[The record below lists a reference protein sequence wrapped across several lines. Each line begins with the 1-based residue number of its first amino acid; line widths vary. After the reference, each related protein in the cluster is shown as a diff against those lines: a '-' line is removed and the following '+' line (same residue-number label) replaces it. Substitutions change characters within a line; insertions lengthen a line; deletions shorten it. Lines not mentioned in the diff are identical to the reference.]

1 MLRALYTATIKG
13 YSQLIRVAAWAGKR
27 KARQWVSG
35 RKKEIPS
42 IRGDKVAWFH
52 CASLGEFEQGRPV
65 IEKFKERIPEY
76 RIVLT
81 FFSPSGYEVRKNH
94 SLADEVLYLPTDTP
108 KNAKDFIRKI
118 HPDIAFFVKYEFWFN
133 YLKALKTHQVPT
145 YLISGIF
152 RKKQHFFRGYGGWF
166 RKQLTTFDRFFV
178 QDEQSL
184 QLIES
189 ILPGKAM
196 LSGDTRFDR
205 VFDIAQKTKAFEDIK
220 AFKGHKKLFLA
231 GSTWPA
237 DEEVILPALLQHVEK
252 GSIKIV
258 IAPHEVAEQRIRVLM
273 KKLPDTA
280 LRYSATS
287 RDFADKNILVID
299 SIGMLSHLYQ
309 YADFAYI
316 GGGFGVGIHN
326 TLEAAT
332 FGVPIAFGPN
342 HQKFNEAVG
351 LIKAGAAFPVKD
363 RQSFAM
369 LVDEMVS
376 YPEKAKQ
383 AGTQARN
390 FVLKNKGATDIILEN
405 IYQHEDSQQ

>member
-1 MLRALYTATIKG
+1 MLLALYTATIKG
-13 YSQLIRVAAWAGKR
+13 YSQLIRGAAFAGKS
-27 KARQWVSG
+27 KARKWVSG

-42 IRGDKVAWFH
+42 ISGEKVAWFH
-52 CASLGEFEQGRPV
+52 CASLGEFEQGRPAM
-65 IEKFKERIPEY
+65 EKFKEKYPEY
-76 RIVLT
+76 LIVLT
-81 FFSPSGYEVRKNH
+81 FFSPSGYEVRKNY
-94 SLADEVLYLPTDTP
+94 SLANEVLYLPTDTP

-133 YLKALKTHQVPT
+133 YLKELQNHQIPT

-152 RKKQHFFRGYGGWF
+152 RKKQHFFRWYGGWF
-166 RKQLTTFDRFFV
+166 RKQLTAFEKFFV
-178 QDEQSL
+178 QDEKSL

-205 VFDIAQKTKAFEDIK
+205 VFDIAQKTKAFDDIK
-220 AFKGHKKLFLA
+220 AFKSDRKLFLA
-231 GSTWPA
+231 GSTWPS
-237 DEEVILPALLQHVEK
+237 DEEVILPALLEQAEK

-273 KKLPDTA
+273 KKLPETA
-280 LRYSATS
+280 IRYSETKG
-287 RDFADKNILVID
+287 DFVDKSILVID
-299 SIGMLSHLYQ
+299 SIGILSHLYQ

-342 HQKFNEAVG
+342 HQKFNEALG
-351 LIKAGAAFPVKD
+351 LIKTGAAFPVKD
-363 RQSFAM
+363 RQAFAT
-369 LVDEMVS
+369 LVDELVS
-376 YPEKAKQ
+376 YPDKARQ
-383 AGTQARN
+383 AGNRAQN
-390 FVLKNKGATDIILEN
+390 FVLKNKGATDSILEN
-405 IYQHEDSQQ
+405 ISL

>member
-1 MLRALYTATIKG
+1 MLRSLYTAAVKG
-13 YSQLIRVAAWAGKR
+13 YSQLIRAAALTGKS

-42 IRGDKVAWFH
+42 ISSKKVAWFH

-65 IEKFKERIPEY
+65 IEKLKDKHPEY
-76 RIVLT
+76 SIVLT
-81 FFSPSGYEVRKNH
+81 FFSPSGYEVRKNY
-94 SLADEVLYLPTDTP
+94 SLAEKVLYLPTDTP
-108 KNAKDFIRKI
+108 KNAKHFIRNI

-133 YLKALKTHQVPT
+133 YLKELKTQQIPT

-152 RKKQHFFRGYGGWF
+152 RKKQHFFRWYGGWF

-178 QDEQSL
+178 QDEKSL
-184 QLIES
+184 QLIDS

-196 LSGDTRFDR
+196 LSGDTRYDR

-220 AFKGHKKLFLA
+220 AFKGDKKLFLA

-237 DEEVILPALLQHVEK
+237 DEEVILPALLKHVK
-252 GSIKIV
+252 TGSIKIV
-258 IAPHEVAEQRIRVLM
+258 IAPHEVAEQRISVLM
-273 KKLPDTA
+273 KKLPETA
-280 LRYSATS
+280 IRYSETS
-287 RDFADKNILVID
+287 SDFADKNILVID
-299 SIGMLSHLYQ
+299 SIGILSHLYQ

-342 HQKFNEAVG
+342 HQKFNEALG
-351 LIKAGAAFPVKD
+351 LIKAEAAFPVNDK
-363 RQSFAM
+363 QSFT
-369 LVDEMVS
+369 LFIDEMGS
-376 YPEKAKQ
+376 SPEKAIQ
-383 AGTQARN
+383 AGNKARD
-390 FVLKNKGATDIILEN
+390 FVLKNKGATDVILEN
-405 IYQHEDSQQ
+405 IVL